1 MKDLLEKLR
10 EVYRKYHSVAN
21 LDRKVDSY
29 SSQLVGFIEKRQELL
44 DGVEDEV
51 LVLIEEIESAVKE
64 SPEDRDKKA
73 VKIMLEVILKEQ
85 DRIKMRQEDN

>member
-51 LVLIEEIESAVKE
+51 LVLIEEIETAVKE
-64 SPEDRDKKA
+64 SDEDRDMKA
-73 VKIMLEVILKEQ
+73 VKIMLEGILKEQ
-85 DRIKMRQEDN
+85 DRVKMRQEDN

>member
-10 EVYRKYHSVAN
+10 EVFRKYHSVAN

-29 SSQLVGFIEKRQELL
+29 STQLVGFIEKRQELL

-51 LVLIEEIESAVKE
+51 LILIEEIESAVKE
-64 SPEDRDKKA
+64 SDEDRDMKS

>member
-64 SPEDRDKKA
+64 SDEDRDMKA

>member
-44 DGVEDEV
+44 DGIEDEV
-51 LVLIEEIESAVKE
+51 LVLIEEIETAVKE
-64 SPEDRDKKA
+64 SDEDRDMKS

>member
-44 DGVEDEV
+44 DGLEDEV

-64 SPEDRDKKA
+64 SDEDRDMKA